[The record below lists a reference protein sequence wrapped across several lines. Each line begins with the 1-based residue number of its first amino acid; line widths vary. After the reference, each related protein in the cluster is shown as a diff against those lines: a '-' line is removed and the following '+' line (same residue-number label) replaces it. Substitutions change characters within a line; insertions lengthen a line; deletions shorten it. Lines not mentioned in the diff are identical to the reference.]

1 VLGLVVSCAT
11 PRPAPRST
19 PRPTPVSRAPGGLPD
34 VSVPP
39 PEMSIGGG
47 YKRRVGCPT
56 TFGGD
61 TLGAHFTARQVEAP
75 AKLLPGSLLA
85 PSRATILVSFD
96 VDTAGRPVLATLRT
110 SSEPVSASELAAIER
125 VVERMRYS
133 AAQFDGCRVRQ
144 EVEAFVPRPIDP

>member
-1 VLGLVVSCAT
+1 LPPDAS
-11 PRPAPRST
+11 AP
-19 PRPTPVSRAPGGLPD
+19 LPD
-34 VSVPP
+34 L
-39 PEMSIGGG
+39 SIVGG

-75 AKLLPGSLLA
+75 AKLLPGSPLA

-96 VDTAGRPVLATLRT
+96 VDTAGRPVLATLRAA
-110 SSEPVSASELAAIER
+110 SQPVSASELAAIER
-125 VVERMRYS
+125 VVERMHYS

-144 EVEAFVPRPIDP
+144 EVEAFVPRPTDP